1 MKVIDPAE
9 VCDRGLRDPDALRGP
24 ERLVFILQEFDILM
38 EMEGWV
44 HFFLYERHFTWYDE
58 MKDWLRHIG
67 DEESLAVLLAYE
79 SWMRERGFDATPSAV
94 ERWLQKPG
102 AVELREPDW
111 VNEYTAM
118 RERRWERARAHLAE
132 NGYLLRA
139 E

>member
-9 VCDRGLRDPDALRGP
+9 VYDRGLRDPDALRGP

-58 MKDWLRHIG
+58 MKDWLRRIG

-94 ERWLQKPG
+94 ERWLGTHG
-102 AVELREPDW
+102 ALEFREPDW
-111 VNEYTAM
+111 VDEYTAI